1 MNAFDNVN
9 KKIDAGVLNAMT
21 KAGEDICQ
29 KMRDKLIEGGHF
41 QTGELIDSITSEVI
55 ENEGSVS
62 VQVNMLNYGRFIDS
76 GTGAAH
82 GVEGGREGY
91 WSYKDRDGNWHRT
104 NGMAADPFIDESI
117 KSVTDALG
125 ERILVNINAS
135 LTGLD
140 AVGDEDND

>member
-41 QTGELIDSITSEVI
+41 QTGELIDSITSEVV

-62 VQVNMLNYGRFIDS
+62 VQVNMLNYGKFIDS

-82 GVEGGREGY
+82 GAEGRGLHPVLVA
-91 WSYKDRDGNWHRT
+91 K
-104 NGMAADPFIDESI
+104 
-117 KSVTDALG
+117 VTG
-125 ERILVNINAS
+125 HIGTGTETGTEQTEWRQTRSSTS
-135 LTGLD
+135 L
-140 AVGDEDND
+140 